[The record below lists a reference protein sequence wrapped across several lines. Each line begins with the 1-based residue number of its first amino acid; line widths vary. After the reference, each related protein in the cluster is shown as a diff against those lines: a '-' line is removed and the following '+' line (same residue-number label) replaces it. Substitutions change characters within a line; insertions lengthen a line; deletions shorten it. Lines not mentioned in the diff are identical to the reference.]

1 MSCSAP
7 SLSLPF
13 FHPPPALQ
21 PDVVDVR
28 ATAPADAAETGVC
41 CSRHCP
47 QFRCLSLLSVRPLLT
62 TWYVHLLLSVTLQRR
77 RRLQGTDGSCIDA
90 RRWAPRCVLAMAPC
104 TRRRARGDERANTAP
119 PAPRALR
126 HRRRRSRRSS
136 RVRRAKTG
144 SPQRSATTR
153 KVAEALGT
161 RLSTRADPFAREDIT
176 PLTSSPLVM
185 SSPCSPPL
193 TRIRPSKSTPT
204 RPLTPQHPSPS
215 DPPPR
220 RRHAAP
226 RRLFLD
232 PISGRSTA
240 SKGECTS
247 EMQRSQRAAGR
258 RGIWVMPG
266 DVLLASRRYP
276 TSTAQPTHT
285 ACAARRRHHGHESPQ
300 VSDVPCTP
308 RGDREDALACLSHAR
323 CPGDDHRAHINDDN
337 THAPP
342 PRKAPWPA
350 YLRSRFDAAGRV
362 IGTRNCAGKPA
373 LVFELATSA
382 VTFNNQGQ
390 HILHEEGPA

>member
-276 TSTAQPTHT
+276 RRRRSQHTPPARPAVDIMATSRLRYRMCRVHREETARTHSPVYRMHDAQATTIAPTSTTITPTPASAQSTV
-285 ACAARRRHHGHESPQ
+285 ASVSAVALRRRGTSDRHSKLRWEARARIRARD
-300 VSDVPCTP
+300 VSCD
-308 RGDREDALACLSHAR
+308 L
-323 CPGDDHRAHINDDN
+323 
-337 THAPP
+337 
-342 PRKAPWPA
+342 
-350 YLRSRFDAAGRV
+350 
-362 IGTRNCAGKPA
+362 
-373 LVFELATSA
+373 
-382 VTFNNQGQ
+382 
-390 HILHEEGPA
+390 